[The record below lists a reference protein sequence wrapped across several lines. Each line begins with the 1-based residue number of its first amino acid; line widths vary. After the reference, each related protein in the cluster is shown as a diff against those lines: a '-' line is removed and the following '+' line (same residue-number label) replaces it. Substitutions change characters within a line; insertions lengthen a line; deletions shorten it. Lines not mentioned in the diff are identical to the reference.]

1 MTLDDGFIEQV
12 EASVGMGCGAWDM
25 VDPKELCAA
34 VLSVAKLNGLAD
46 IDELVRA
53 SKVLEKAL
61 LLSEIEGWPLD
72 WMATSM
78 TDFRKAVKRMEHYK

>member
-1 MTLDDGFIEQV
+1 MADVHQFPSQTAE
-12 EASVGMGCGAWDM
+12 SW
-25 VDPKELCAA
+25 
-34 VLSVAKLNGLAD
+34 LAD

-61 LLSEIEGWPLD
+61 LLSEIQGWQID